1 MQTLSDVRN
10 LLINNINHPPTPSQE
25 EAASRLAHFLASAPP
40 HGAFILKGYAGTGK
54 TTLIAALVRTLRTL
68 KVSFEIMAPTGRA
81 AKVVSGR
88 AHHYAST
95 IHRSI
100 YRVDEE
106 GGSAALFMLRPNTSP
121 KMLYIVDES
130 SMIGEGDLGVG
141 FLRGGSLLEDLASY
155 VHQAPEAKI
164 LFVGDAAQ
172 LPPVKQP
179 QSPALDAR
187 RLAELFEEVDEYT
200 LTEVVRQETD
210 SGILRYATCVRQQLD
225 DADYAPPRFAHNA
238 FDDVRLIP
246 RGELMDYVEQARR
259 HGGPREVAI
268 LCRSNRRANEYNRLV
283 RSYILQYDEPLVA
296 GDRLI
301 VCRNSY
307 FWTRKEKA
315 VPFIANGDQILV
327 LRVYNLGQR
336 YGMTFADIDFTLEDY
351 EECPELSARV
361 MLDVLQC
368 NTAAL
373 PPEEA
378 KRLYEA
384 VRAETEADL
393 GAGRARQ
400 AMRTNPYL
408 NALQV
413 KYGYAATC
421 HKAQGGQWEHI
432 FIDVE
437 NLCSG
442 EPSAD
447 TLRWVYTALTRATRQ
462 VYLIAPPREMV
473 DGDDFSY

>member
-179 QSPALDAR
+179 QSPALDAG

-200 LTEVVRQETD
+200 LTEVV
-210 SGILRYATCVRQQLD
+210 
-225 DADYAPPRFAHNA
+225 
-238 FDDVRLIP
+238 
-246 RGELMDYVEQARR
+246 
-259 HGGPREVAI
+259 
-268 LCRSNRRANEYNRLV
+268 
-283 RSYILQYDEPLVA
+283 
-296 GDRLI
+296 RLI

-384 VRAETEADL
+384 VRAETEADP

-447 TLRWVYTALTRATRQ
+447 ALRWVYTALTRATRQ